1 MGLTNTSKPQAVD
14 SLETPTMPS
23 GLFDIAGLGLGA
35 GGSGELSD
43 VVVERLMMSLGA
55 MEDDYAR
62 TLAAE
67 KNSQLPLDPVQPQAD
82 AESDGESSRGEDEA
96 DPSNNA
102 YQTIG
107 SDCGAGSPFAS
118 DDDMDVVANDAPREA
133 PTMGSIEVAEGSNV
147 AQGGV
152 TGWSQ
157 PSETNG
163 WPQPPSDDD
172 DFQDFAAGGVLE
184 SFADFGASNPA
195 LPAPLPGVSSLQST
209 LLTDT
214 EVELIK
220 ETMRKV
226 ELTPPAWAKQLHD
239 SEFQMMM
246 RKALQGTLAIG
257 LGFACLWT
265 EK

>member
-67 KNSQLPLDPVQPQAD
+67 KNSQLPLDPVSSMAQPHAD
-82 AESDGESSRGEDEA
+82 AESDGD
-96 DPSNNA
+96 
-102 YQTIG
+102 
-107 SDCGAGSPFAS
+107 AGSPFAS

-172 DFQDFAAGGVLE
+172 DFQDFAA
-184 SFADFGASNPA
+184 
-195 LPAPLPGVSSLQST
+195 
-209 LLTDT
+209 
-214 EVELIK
+214 
-220 ETMRKV
+220 
-226 ELTPPAWAKQLHD
+226 
-239 SEFQMMM
+239 
-246 RKALQGTLAIG
+246 
-257 LGFACLWT
+257 
-265 EK
+265 